1 MSNTV
6 HTLDV
11 VVEATNTKYKQA
23 MKDTV
28 QTATKTADSING
40 ELGKIKNPIA
50 EMFKNDKTMQ
60 SIRNMQNL
68 IKKSWTDMFNGTIPK
83 ELAKGVKDYVKEAQL
98 AAGIKVYTDDYLQ
111 LGNDISDTEK
121 ELSKLREK
129 MSGMD
134 ESKRFVPTQEFT
146 DLEKNIKSA
155 NSTLDKLYEKKRKM
169 DNSGKAMLPTE
180 EYTAYSDLVADAESR
195 LEQLIAKQREWK
207 ELGVNENGSSLMK
220 TLADD
225 IRDTEKEIS
234 FLKRELKDLEDTGG
248 AFSPTQDYKD
258 LTNEIARTKQK
269 LQEYKDLREQ
279 LIADGSNVKEA
290 EAFQKVE
297 LAISSA
303 ESKLDSYA
311 AKKRGM
317 ESSGQDVQ
325 FTGGLANRSTFAT
338 AGAVKSQVLTNIK
351 EMNARIAETIA
362 KMPLIGK
369 VAANAAYL
377 GTKAFSGMRAVM
389 GKITSGI
396 KTAGGAFA
404 SLIQRF
410 RNGIPLL
417 GRTRQSMS
425 GLGNTGKG
433 LGGIFNTLAMSARF
447 MFASFVI
454 NSAINGAKE
463 GLQNLAQYSAATNN
477 SISTLMSGL
486 TQLKNSLATAF
497 APVLNVVAPIL
508 STMIDYLIAASNAVA
523 QFMAA
528 LTGQSTYTVAKRV
541 QQDYAASLGGT
552 ADAANS
558 ANQAAQEL
566 QRTIMGFDEIN
577 KLDDNSGSGGSGGSG
592 GGSGGGA
599 GAGDMFTTETV
610 SSEYAELAGKVKSY
624 FEDIFKPM
632 QDAWNTYGE
641 GVIAAWKQA
650 LNDVLSL
657 LEDIAL
663 TFKDVW
669 TNGTGE
675 TVCGNILQILTQI
688 GEMISSIAV
697 SFKKAWDDDNRGY
710 DYIQSIFNRFNSILE
725 VIKTIGE
732 SLLTVWNNGTG
743 EEIIG
748 NILEIFTNIN
758 NTIAN
763 IRTNFVNAWKLDDTG
778 TQIIQDLADLFNNML
793 EHVNNI
799 TVGLEKWSNDLDLS
813 PLLKAFNDLTTALKP
828 LGDKIGAGL
837 EWLFTNVLQPLA
849 KWAVEQA
856 IPAALEAI
864 SGALDLIDSVIDLV
878 KPAFTWLWENF
889 LEPIAS
895 WTGGAIT
902 TVLEGIGEGLSGLA
916 GLIDGFEPTEVV
928 EVGVGLVKQGWETVS
943 GWLSSLG
950 NAVKGA
956 VEAGVSL
963 AKSGWKTVTKWLS
976 SLGDAVKGTVS
987 AGVELAK
994 SGWSTVTKWL
1004 SSLGDAAK
1012 GIVEAGVSLAK
1023 SGWTTV
1029 SSWLS
1034 SLGSA
1039 VQGAISAGVSLVK
1052 SGWSTVTGWLSSLG
1066 DAAAGVVSAGVSLF
1080 QDGWDTVTGW
1090 LSSLGNK
1097 VAAFLGIG
1105 TRLEK
1110 EDWESVSNWLAN
1122 LGHDTIDGLITVGVS
1137 IINEA
1142 KEWWNSVVNFWKSET
1157 TGKSLTA
1164 YVEANP
1170 GSMAEDGETPE
1181 IDAPTLTKPI
1191 EAKIK
1196 ITGYD
1201 FPNETL
1207 VVDNAEAKVSKT
1219 TTQAGKTLTLSD
1231 LTAYTKSVGW
1241 DKNPNKL
1248 MEISAVSKSVGWDKN
1263 PNKRVTVEALSR
1275 AVGWTNNA
1283 DKTKVI
1289 NALTSKV
1296 DWSGKPDK
1304 TMTVTPNAS
1313 KIDWESGASKILGV
1327 LARTGEIKWKAKASG
1342 SDKVLGV
1349 LARTGGIAFKKGT
1362 ASAEKILGVYARTG
1376 GISWKS
1382 GTDNKKKNLGV
1393 IGKAISAYQGYA
1405 DNKRPS
1411 VNVNGRA
1418 TGAYQ
1423 GYADQNK
1430 PSVNV
1435 FGKVISGAKSGNWGI
1450 SLSGSLSLAG
1460 LIMSV
1465 LLKKDGGIFSGGSW
1479 KPVTAYAGGGTP
1491 SMGQMFIAR
1500 EAGPELVGTIGGH
1513 TAVMNNNQIVSSV
1526 AAGVYQAV
1534 AAAMS
1539 QSRQNSSGG
1548 TPVIN
1553 VYVGGKRVT
1562 DVVVEEVNRRTQS
1575 TGVCPI
1581 LT

>member
-83 ELAKGVKDYVKEAQL
+83 ELTKSVKDYVKEAQL

-111 LGNDISDTEK
+111 LGKDISDTEK
-121 ELSKLREK
+121 ELGKLREK

-134 ESKRFVPTQEFT
+134 ESKRFIPTQEFT
-146 DLEKNIKSA
+146 DLEKNIKTA

-497 APVLNVVAPIL
+497 APVLNVVTPIL

-528 LTGQSTYTVAKRV
+528 MTGQSTYTVAKRV
-541 QQDYAASLGGT
+541 QQDYAASLDKT
-552 ADAANS
+552 KDS
-558 ANQAAQEL
+558 ANGANNAAKEL
-566 QRTIMGFDEIN
+566 KRTIMGFDEIN
-577 KLDDNSGSGGSGGSG
+577 KLDDDSNSGSGGSG
-592 GGSGGGA
+592 GGSGSGA
-599 GAGDMFTTETV
+599 GAGDMFTTETIE
-610 SSEYAELAGKVKSY
+610 SQFADFAQKIK
-624 FEDIFKPM
+624 
-632 QDAWNTYGE
+632 DAWNEADFTEIGTIIGTKLKTALDDIPWE
-641 GVIAAWKQA
+641 MIQESAQKVGKSLATLINGFVETAGLADSVGTTVAQA
-650 LNDVLSL
+650 LNTGVLGVNSF
-657 LEDIAL
+657 L
-663 TFKDVW
+663 TNLHWESVGQFVADSM
-669 TNGTGE
+669 N
-675 TVCGNILQILTQI
+675 
-688 GEMISSIAV
+688 
-697 SFKKAWDDDNRGY
+697 SF
-710 DYIQSIFNRFNSILE
+710 
-725 VIKTIGE
+725 IK
-732 SLLTVWNNGTG
+732 
-743 EEIIG
+743 
-748 NILEIFTNIN
+748 
-758 NTIAN
+758 
-763 IRTNFVNAWKLDDTG
+763 NADW
-778 TQIIQDLADLFNNML
+778 
-793 EHVNNI
+793 
-799 TVGLEKWSNDLDLS
+799 
-813 PLLKAFNDLTTALKP
+813 
-828 LGDKIGAGL
+828 
-837 EWLFTNVLQPLA
+837 
-849 KWAVEQA
+849 
-856 IPAALEAI
+856 
-864 SGALDLIDSVIDLV
+864 SGA
-878 KPAFTWLWENF
+878 
-889 LEPIAS
+889 
-895 WTGGAIT
+895 
-902 TVLEGIGEGLSGLA
+902 
-916 GLIDGFEPTEVV
+916 
-928 EVGVGLVKQGWETVS
+928 
-943 GWLSSLG
+943 
-950 NAVKGA
+950 
-956 VEAGVSL
+956 
-963 AKSGWKTVTKWLS
+963 
-976 SLGDAVKGTVS
+976 GDAVKNGINGVFTAADTWAGKFKFGNLGEKVSDAVNTVLGGIEWSTAISFSKKTGKGIAEALNKVITPETLGNVGETFAGVINTVISGAYEFIGEVEWDNWGVAIGTGINDFFDDVDWGKAGLSFSGAVQGILTTLRNAIKTVEWEKVGEDIAAFIKGADFTGLLSEVGDLIWDAINAAIEAWKTSFDANPVETTIITTLGLMKFTGLDDALGNLIWKKIKDSLFGTAVAEAAAATAAEGFANSLALAIKTALGS
-987 AGVELAK
+987 AGVFAIIAGGVALIY
-994 SGWSTVTKWL
+994 
-1004 SSLGDAAK
+1004 K
-1012 GIVEAGVSLAK
+1012 GVEDMLK
-1023 SGWTTV
+1023 DPDF
-1029 SSWLS
+1029 L
-1034 SLGSA
+1034 
-1039 VQGAISAGVSLVK
+1039 K
-1052 SGWSTVTGWLSSLG
+1052 
-1066 DAAAGVVSAGVSLF
+1066 
-1080 QDGWDTVTGW
+1080 
-1090 LSSLGNK
+1090 NK
-1097 VAAFLGIG
+1097 
-1105 TRLEK
+1105 
-1110 EDWESVSNWLAN
+1110 D
-1122 LGHDTIDGLITVGVS
+1122 
-1137 IINEA
+1137 
-1142 KEWWNSVVNFWKSET
+1142 
-1157 TGKSLTA
+1157 
-1164 YVEANP
+1164 VEEYIKNNP
-1170 GSMAEDGETPE
+1170 GSFGEGAETPE
-1181 IDAPTLTKPI
+1181 IDAPTVD
-1191 EAKIK
+1191 
-1196 ITGYD
+1196 TGSNQPNELDKLQYRFPLD
-1201 FPNETL
+1201 VEVRNLYLPNETDPL
-1207 VVDNAEAKVSKT
+1207 NVDVNATAVSFTDKIDAAKKEIGGFASTVASYIDGIT
-1219 TTQAGKTLTLSD
+1219 GGKTLTGFVSAFSSFTD
-1231 LTAYTKSVGW
+1231 KISGNKVISNFISTLTGYDDGISVTKSIGGFISSLTGYD
-1241 DKNPNKL
+1241 DKITAGKVVTGF
-1248 MEISAVSKSVGWDKN
+1248 VSKLTDFSDAIKNKKVKDFIALANDLADNIPVKKKKVDGFTVNLTDKVNNIPKNKKTLGFTANLTKRTVGYSTDKKKLPFTAN
-1263 PNKRVTVEALSR
+1263 LTKRVAAYASNPAKKLLGFTA
-1275 AVGWTNNA
+1275 N
-1283 DKTKVI
+1283 
-1289 NALTSKV
+1289 LT
-1296 DWSGKPDK
+1296 G
-1304 TMTVTPNAS
+1304 
-1313 KIDWESGASKILGV
+1313 
-1327 LARTGEIKWKAKASG
+1327 RTDNIKN
-1342 SDKVLGV
+1342 KVLGKWTAV
-1349 LARTGGIAFKKGT
+1349 LTGKNDSISGKLLNNFTAALTDKSDKIPAWKKVLSGFTAIFTGGTKQA
-1362 ASAEKILGVYARTG
+1362 
-1376 GISWKS
+1376 
-1382 GTDNKKKNLGV
+1382 
-1393 IGKAISAYQGYA
+1393 
-1405 DNKRPS
+1405 
-1411 VNVNGRA
+1411 
-1418 TGAYQ
+1418 
-1423 GYADQNK
+1423 
-1430 PSVNV
+1430 
-1435 FGKVISGAKSGNWGI
+1435 
-1450 SLSGSLSLAG
+1450 
-1460 LIMSV
+1460 
-1465 LLKKDGGIFSGGSW
+1465 DGGIYVNGSW